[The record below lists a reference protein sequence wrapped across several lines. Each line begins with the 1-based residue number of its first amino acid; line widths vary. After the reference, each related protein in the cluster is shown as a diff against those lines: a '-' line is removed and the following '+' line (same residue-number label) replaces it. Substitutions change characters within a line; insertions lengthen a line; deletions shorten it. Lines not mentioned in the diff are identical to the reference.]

1 MAMTTNKISVYD
13 KNFSGNILNSS
24 YNSYMLKHHD
34 NAIRIGLNF
43 ETIVQTINHK
53 SPLAISI
60 MNKENG
66 DKIKIIN
73 TGNTVEIIEIL
84 N

>member
-1 MAMTTNKISVYD
+1 VKLKYLESNKEVTIQITEYQTN
-13 KNFSGNILNSS
+13 NNING
-24 YNSYMLKHHD
+24 
-34 NAIRIGLNF
+34 I
-43 ETIVQTINHK
+43 QTINHK

-66 DKIKIIN
+66 DKVRIVN
-73 TGNTVEIIEIL
+73 TENIVEIIEIL